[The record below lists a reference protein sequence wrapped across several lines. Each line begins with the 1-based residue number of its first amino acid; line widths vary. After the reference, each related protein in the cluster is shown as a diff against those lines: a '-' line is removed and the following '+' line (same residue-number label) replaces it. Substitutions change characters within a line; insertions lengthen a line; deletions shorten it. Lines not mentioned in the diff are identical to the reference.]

1 MGMAL
6 QIIVDG
12 YNFIGKQKGL
22 RGDMEGR
29 REELIRLLARYR
41 VVKGY
46 SVTVVFDGERSGWPD
61 KHSEIREGVHVV
73 FSRHGESADLVIDRM
88 AQELGNACI
97 VVSSDREVARATQRS
112 GGVAI
117 TSKELERRLAAAL
130 AHPFP
135 KTREEDREEPSVGI
149 PKKGGNPRR
158 LSKEERTKRLRLNKL

>member
-22 RGDMEGR
+22 RGDIEGR

-46 SVTVVFDGERSGWPD
+46 SVTVVFDGERSGGQD
-61 KHSEIREGVHVV
+61 EHGEIREGVHVV
-73 FSRHGESADLVIDRM
+73 FSRNGESADLVISRM

-117 TSKELERRLAAAL
+117 TISEFERRLMAAFSRSHQEAD
-130 AHPFP
+130 
-135 KTREEDREEPSVGI
+135 RGDREEYST
-149 PKKGGNPRR
+149 
-158 LSKEERTKRLRLNKL
+158 S